1 VNSILNSSKNEINK
15 SLGTQSLPSQSSSL
29 PSQTMEQVCH
39 LPFLSKVCSIVGSGG
54 SSDVG
59 GVGENIRN
67 SGALNN
73 STSFNNGGVRE
84 SLEKSLNNLLGGM
97 VEIPGSTTR

>member
-1 VNSILNSSKNEINK
+1 M
-15 SLGTQSLPSQSSSL
+15 Q
-29 PSQTMEQVCH
+29 QVCH

-54 SSDVG
+54 
-59 GVGENIRN
+59 GENIRN

>member
-1 VNSILNSSKNEINK
+1 
-15 SLGTQSLPSQSSSL
+15 
-29 PSQTMEQVCH
+29 MEQVCH
-39 LPFLSKVCSIVGSGG
+39 LPFLSKVCGIVGSGG
-54 SSDVG
+54 G
-59 GVGENIRN
+59 GVGGENISN

-97 VEIPGSTTR
+97 VEIPGSTR

>member
-1 VNSILNSSKNEINK
+1 LAN
-15 SLGTQSLPSQSSSL
+15 QSLPSQPSSL

-39 LPFLSKVCSIVGSGG
+39 LPLMSKVCGFVGSSG
-54 SSDVG
+54 
-59 GVGENIRN
+59 GENISN

-73 STSFNNGGVRE
+73 STSFNSGGVPE

-97 VEIPGSTTR
+97 VEFPGSSTR